1 MRYGITGH
9 RRLPPAAADFA
20 LRHWSDTLPGG
31 QSVLGVSSL
40 AEGADQ
46 LFAEHV
52 LALGGR
58 LEVIEPCVD
67 YARSFATAAA
77 RHRYGRLVRAATEII
92 TLPYPGPGREAYL
105 AAGLVVVER
114 CDHLFALWD
123 GLATRGLGGTGDVV
137 RYAAARKRS
146 HTVLWPQGLIRI

>member
-20 LRHWSDTLPGG
+20 LRHWSDILCGDR
-31 QSVLGVSSL
+31 SVLGVSSL

-52 LALGGR
+52 LEAGGR
-58 LEVIEPCVD
+58 LEVVEPCVD
-67 YARSFATAAA
+67 YSRSFPTATA
-77 RHRYGRLVRAATEII
+77 RRRYEGLVRAATKII
-92 TLPYPGPGREAYL
+92 TLPYPGPGQEAYL

-114 CDHLFALWD
+114 CDHLYAVWD
-123 GLATRGLGGTGDVV
+123 GLATRGLGGTGDIV

-146 HTVLWPQGLIRI
+146 HTILWPTGLIRT